1 MAQNDNRTN
10 LGGDIFIHG
19 KNKTIGCVP
28 VGDRGMEELFILMSH
43 VLPAKIEVIISPWDF
58 RKRQDIPEIT
68 SINWEQALYD
78 QIQLALKAF

>member
-1 MAQNDNRTN
+1 MAQNDNRTISVE
-10 LGGDIFIHG
+10 IFLSTA